1 MRYISIYRSTS
12 REEGA
17 MPDPAHMEAMG
28 RLVQEMMEKGVL
40 IGTEPLAPR
49 AACARVEL
57 SNGEF
62 IVSEEPERASGYA
75 FLNASSLDEAIEHC
89 KTFLKVAGD
98 GVTEIRQVLEFG
110 PPPQGGQ

>member
-1 MRYISIYRSTS
+1 MRYISIYRATN

-28 RLVQEMMEKGVL
+28 RLTREMMEKGVL

-57 SNGEF
+57 SNGAF
-62 IVSEEPERASGYA
+62 TVSEETERASGYA
-75 FLNASSLDEAIEHC
+75 ILNADSLEEAIDHC

-98 GVTEIRQVLEFG
+98 GVTEIRQIVEFG
-110 PPPQGGQ
+110 PPPEIK